1 MEGWCAFPLYV
12 AQALNPIL
20 IDLEETRVLKAS
32 WFGQK
37 WCTFCFNREDC
48 VNEARASWSRGEP
61 GADKWKL
68 VQVTLSSDKVEE
80 FFLFL
85 SDTVH
90 ENFVFLEESLILR
103 VLKHAQFDL

>member
-20 IDLEETRVLKAS
+20 IELEETLVLKAS
-32 WFGQK
+32 WFGQE

-48 VNEARASWSRGEP
+48 VKEANASWSRGEP

-68 VQVTLSSDKVEE
+68 VQVLKTKSG
-80 FFLFL
+80 F
-85 SDTVH
+85 
-90 ENFVFLEESLILR
+90 EN
-103 VLKHAQFDL
+103 